1 MRRLPAAGAQPG
13 GDGRLLSAAG
23 KRRLLRPAR
32 SPAAWL
38 LALWLSAAALS
49 AQAPA
54 LPGCNPPSAA
64 PGSPPAAEPAPAGVD
79 LPALVGLTLP
89 EALARLGAP
98 AQVFCAR
105 GAESWQDDVVFYYP
119 AHLYLFWYQD
129 RVWQARVDE
138 EHPGGF
144 LAATALAMG
153 SSREEV
159 LAALGPPMRE
169 LGDSLVYHLED
180 RGYPV
185 RLRLYFREGRLAD
198 AYCYRGDL

>member
-1 MRRLPAAGAQPG
+1 MKPAVRGLPAACA
-13 GDGRLLSAAG
+13 
-23 KRRLLRPAR
+23 
-32 SPAAWL
+32 
-38 LALWLSAAALS
+38 LALWLSAAS
-49 AQAPA
+49 WAQAPA
-54 LPGCNPPSAA
+54 LPGSNPASPGYAPPSAA
-64 PGSPPAAEPAPAGVD
+64 PSPSPPAADPAPSAVD

-89 EALARLGAP
+89 GALQSFGAP
-98 AQVFCAR
+98 EQVYCAR

-119 AHLYLFWYQD
+119 SHLYLFWYQN
-129 RVWQARVDE
+129 RVWQARVDAQ
-138 EHPGGF
+138 HSGDF
-144 LAATALAMG
+144 LASPALAMG

-159 LAALGPPMRE
+159 LAALGAPMRE

>member
-1 MRRLPAAGAQPG
+1 MKPAVRRLP
-13 GDGRLLSAAG
+13 AAG
-23 KRRLLRPAR
+23 KRRLLRPGR
-32 SPAAWL
+32 SSAACT
-38 LALWLSAAALS
+38 LALWLSAAGW

-54 LPGCNPPSAA
+54 LPAPS
-64 PGSPPAAEPAPAGVD
+64 PSPPASDPAPFAVD

-89 EALARLGAP
+89 EALARFGAP
-98 AQVFCAR
+98 EQVFCAR
-105 GAESWQDDVVFYYP
+105 GEESWQDDVVFYYP

-129 RVWQARVDE
+129 RVWQARVDAQ
-138 EHPGGF
+138 HSGDF
-144 LAATALAMG
+144 LASPALAMG

-159 LAALGPPMRE
+159 LAAMGPPMRE